1 MRGACHLAAEL
12 LVICEGNTSLFKVN
26 DLDICVPNE
35 LYPAEDVSNCV
46 FDKTWGDVKRLKG
59 VMATGG
65 LGKKMSDGW
74 EVWVCGVQLPCAY
87 ESEDWVC
94 YTYSE
99 KDEVFVPWGYN
110 LQLGLVVKCP
120 KK

>member
-1 MRGACHLAAEL
+1 MKD
-12 LVICEGNTSLFKVN
+12 I
-26 DLDICVPNE
+26 DLCVPNE
-35 LYPAEDVSNCV
+35 LYPAENVSNCV

-65 LGKKMSDGW
+65 LGKKMRDGW

-87 ESEDWVC
+87 EAEDWVC

-99 KDEVFVPWGYN
+99 KHEVFVPWGYN